1 MKIRS
6 LYLVN
11 LADII
16 KKVEKSVLQFSVE
29 TGIDVVN
36 DLTNLFIS
44 RVFLEMSEIYKMQ
57 HDAFV
62 AFYIDQKIKLH
73 LLDCEGFIL
82 YKRFFRIMELEVKF
96 PVIIANIDYEK
107 FAEMMKG
114 NCPEYDE
121 VVANHRSFVELFPK
135 LKKVITRAK
144 YHRLSKEVVE
154 DIQNRCKMMLSL

>member
-16 KKVEKSVLQFSVE
+16 KRVENGVVDFMSE
-29 TGIDVVN
+29 TGITVEN

-73 LLDCEGFIL
+73 LLDCEGIIK

-96 PVIIANIDYEK
+96 PVICANIDYEK

-114 NCPEYDE
+114 N
-121 VVANHRSFVELFPK
+121 
-135 LKKVITRAK
+135 
-144 YHRLSKEVVE
+144 
-154 DIQNRCKMMLSL
+154 

>member
-16 KKVEKSVLQFSVE
+16 KKVENGVVDFMSE
-29 TGIDVVN
+29 TGITVEN

-44 RVFLEMSEIYKMQ
+44 RVFLEMSEIYKIQ

-73 LLDCEGFIL
+73 LLDCEGIIK
-82 YKRFFRIMELEVKF
+82 YKRFFRIMELEIKF
-96 PVIIANIDYEK
+96 PVICANIDYEK

-114 NCPEYDE
+114 NCPQYDE
-121 VVANHRSFVELFPK
+121 IIANHRSFVELFPK
-135 LKKVITRAK
+135 LQKVIKRAK
-144 YHRLSKEVVE
+144 YYRLNKEVVE
-154 DIQNRCKMMLSL
+154 DLQNRCKMMLSL